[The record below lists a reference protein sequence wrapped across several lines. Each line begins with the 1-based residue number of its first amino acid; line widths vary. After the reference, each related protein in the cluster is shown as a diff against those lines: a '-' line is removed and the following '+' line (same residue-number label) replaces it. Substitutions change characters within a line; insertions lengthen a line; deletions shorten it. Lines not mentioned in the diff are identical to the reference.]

1 MKAVVALPVD
11 EAVARICRD
20 YLKTARSCLPRV
32 HDPKDTEGLHDFR
45 VALRRLRSY
54 LRSYR
59 SALHGAIP
67 DKSYRQL
74 KKLASRT
81 NQARDVEVM
90 LAWLDSEIPQ
100 LSSRQQVGAL
110 WWRKRLEEQHRIL
123 YERLEDKLDEEFS
136 VLAVPLEKS
145 LQQLAKRPLGKRSFA
160 RSTATRIMQLAHD
173 LDMELNEIRS
183 MKDVEPVHQARITGK
198 KLRYLLEPPSKSI
211 LVCNHAVEGMKIFQD
226 LFGNL
231 NDCFVRQEV
240 MHEVVTVAAAEWS
253 EQQLQQTIN
262 NGRVTLTGSKV
273 MPGLLAIARRNHSA
287 GEAYY
292 RQIERNYLHGG
303 RERLMKQLNGVVELL
318 KS

>member
-1 MKAVVALPVD
+1 MKAFVDLPVD

-20 YLKTARSCLPRV
+20 YLKTAQSSLPRV

-59 SALHGAIP
+59 SALHGTIP

-90 LAWLDSEIPQ
+90 LDWLNSEIPQ

-110 WWRKRLEEQHRIL
+110 WWRERLEAQHKRL
-123 YERLEDKLDEEFS
+123 YERLGEQLDEEFN
-136 VLAVPLEKS
+136 VLAGTLERS
-145 LQQLAKRPLGKRSFA
+145 LKQLAKKPLGKRSFA
-160 RSTATRIMQLAHD
+160 RSTASRIVQLAHD

-198 KLRYLLEPPSKSI
+198 KLRYLLEPPGKSI
-211 LVCNHAVEGMKIFQD
+211 LVCNHAVGSMKIFQD

-240 MHEVVTVAAAEWS
+240 MHEIVVVAATEWG
-253 EQQLQQTIN
+253 EQQLQQTIK
-262 NGRVTLTGSKV
+262 NGRVTLAGSEV

-292 RQIERNYLHGG
+292 RQIEHDYLHGG
-303 RERLMKQLNGVVELL
+303 RERLMKQFNGVVDLL